1 MTDKNTNRFQV
12 KMDITVEDHFRA
24 NSAKLVS
31 LVRELELE
39 FGKERAHEIVSNW
52 AEKNAIND
60 VKSVVDSLEKPLE
73 SFEDVK
79 VLLRHWIEAL
89 NKDNMETVEI
99 TEETSTKSVCV
110 VTECVYGKV
119 FNDLGAPD
127 IGYLL
132 YCKHDFAAAP
142 AIHPNVRVRRTKTV
156 MENHDCCDFE
166 YYWVDEANR

>member
-1 MTDKNTNRFQV
+1 MICTTQDSMNRFQV
-12 KMDITVEDHFRA
+12 KMDITVEDHFRV

-39 FGKERAHEIVSNW
+39 LGKDKAHEIVSNW

-60 VKSVVDSLEKPLE
+60 VKSVIDSLEKPLE

-79 VLLRHWIEAL
+79 ALLRHWVETL

-99 TEETSTKSVCV
+99 TEETSTKSVCI

-132 YCKHDFAAAP
+132 YCQHDFAAAP
-142 AIHPNVRVRRTKTV
+142 AIHPNVRVRRTQTV
-156 MENHDCCDFE
+156 MQNDDCCDFE
-166 YYWVDEANR
+166 YYWVGK